1 MEQEEKLI
9 RRIVRRGDRKAA
21 GLLVERYYEEIFFL
35 VARQTGESRETVMDV
50 TQEIFVSMLR
60 SLPGYDREKAA
71 FRTWLSRIAT
81 YKIVDRYR
89 SRAYHEE
96 KNSVPIEEETIL
108 ETKELHEALEDRE
121 TAGEILRYMETLP
134 SETQLILRLR
144 IFGEQAFDDIA
155 QQLDLPVS
163 TVKTRYYRAIEKIRK
178 EMTE

>member
-1 MEQEEKLI
+1 M
-9 RRIVRRGDRKAA
+9 
-21 GLLVERYYEEIFFL
+21 
-35 VARQTGESRETVMDV
+35 
-50 TQEIFVSMLR
+50 
-60 SLPGYDREKAA
+60 
-71 FRTWLSRIAT
+71 
-81 YKIVDRYR
+81 
-89 SRAYHEE
+89 
-96 KNSVPIEEETIL
+96 

-178 EMTE
+178 EMSV